1 MRGLILPFTMA
12 NAAGGGG
19 WFFVFVTSQ
28 GFVFVSVFLESFKTH
43 GKVELLFL
51 EGMAR
56 GCEET
61 WRYENRPS
69 VGGGPEVGGK

>member
-12 NAAGGGG
+12 NAAGEGVGG

-28 GFVFVSVFLESFKTH
+28 GFVFVSVFLKSFKTH

-56 GCEET
+56 GC
-61 WRYENRPS
+61 
-69 VGGGPEVGGK
+69 